1 MSRLLGRAWLP
12 QLLINGGV
20 MVVSILLALAI
31 NGWKANQDDQELI
44 ARVISNFENEIKRN
58 KSRITDV
65 SEYRNGIQQVLQDRN
80 ASGDMK
86 SITEFRH
93 VMDAVQPV
101 LLTNSAWET
110 AVATSVLA
118 KMDFELVSAL
128 TLTYNTQTRFDE
140 NYRTTARALL
150 SPGNLTEQNLEST
163 IYSASQFVTDVIA
176 QEAELVAY
184 YDQMLKMLSS
194 HDPTTSKGNV
204 EGTLHRSATSH

>member
-1 MSRLLGRAWLP
+1 MWMSRLLGKAWLP
-12 QLLINGGV
+12 QLLVNGGV
-20 MVVSILLALAI
+20 MVTSILLALAI
-31 NGWKANQDDQELI
+31 NGWKANQHDQELI

-65 SEYRNGIQQVLQDRN
+65 SEYHDGIQQVLQDRN

-93 VMDAVQPV
+93 VMDAMQPV

-150 SPGNLTEQNLEST
+150 SPGNLTEQNLEPT
-163 IYSASQFVTDVIA
+163 IYNASQFVTDIIA

-184 YDQMLKMLSS
+184 YDQMLKMLNS
-194 HDPTTSKGNV
+194 HLSDK
-204 EGTLHRSATSH
+204 L